1 MQDVRD
7 FFTFSLICD
16 GREIATPLAVS
27 CAAAGCAPIHHC
39 TAIWDTGATSSMIS
53 ADLAKAL
60 DLEPEGSVK
69 VSGVHGVEEAK
80 VYTIDLIFGTGFK
93 IEKLQV
99 SEAGNNAGFDV
110 LIGMDVISK
119 GMFIVNG
126 GNHAEKGCQIAFAFP
141 ANS

>member
-7 FFTFSLICD
+7 FFVFDLICD

-27 CAAAGCAPIHHC
+27 CAAGCAPIHHC

-60 DLEPEGSVK
+60 DLESEGTVK
-69 VSGVHGVEEAK
+69 VSGVHGVEDAK
-80 VYTIDLIFGTGFK
+80 LYTIDLIFGTGFK

>member
-1 MQDVRD
+1 MQYARD

-16 GREIATPLAVS
+16 GREIATPIAVS
-27 CAAAGCAPIHHC
+27 CAAGCAPIHHC

-53 ADLAKAL
+53 ADLAKEL
-60 DLEPEGSVK
+60 DLKPEGSVK
-69 VSGVHGVEEAK
+69 VSGVHGVEDAK
-80 VYTIDLIFGTGFK
+80 LYTIDLIFGTGFK